1 VPYQRKLYVT
11 RSGVD
16 QNVRTSAEAD
26 DSHCPFVLINPRPP
40 AKIEP
45 PPLPSLKCGAS
56 SASRL
61 TWRSPIAPGQG
72 GTLRPTGGRTRDCPL
87 DAV

>member
-26 DSHCPFVLINPRPP
+26 DSHCPLVLINPRPP

-45 PPLPSLKCGAS
+45 PPLPVPRVAHNHIPH
-56 SASRL
+56 RM
-61 TWRSPIAPGQG
+61 TTHQ
-72 GTLRPTGGRTRDCPL
+72 
-87 DAV
+87 DAVGP